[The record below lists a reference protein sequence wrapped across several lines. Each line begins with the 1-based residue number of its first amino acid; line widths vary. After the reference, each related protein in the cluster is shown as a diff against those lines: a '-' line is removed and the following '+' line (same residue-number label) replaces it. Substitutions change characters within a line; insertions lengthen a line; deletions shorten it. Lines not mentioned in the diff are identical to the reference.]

1 MGMYQRGGFFMEK
14 IAYFDYSA
22 LIITIIIFAS
32 IFFRK
37 MTKGKTNRFFLMT
50 VMVSFLAILF
60 DIWAITLDN
69 SVVSDV
75 TLKYIIHSLYLF
87 FHSLTIPVYIT
98 YLIAM
103 TDTWHKLRVN
113 PIHRIMLPLPLII
126 ISFLIIINMFN
137 HKVFSI
143 NGDGIYVRE
152 EWFSLIYVAGF
163 AYGIFGISYIYHY
176 KKLFKAGRFV
186 ALFSIFLLVVFAAV
200 FQMLYPRYPV
210 EMFAISIGLLYI
222 AMLIQRPEE
231 HIDVVTGLHNLAGYT
246 DDIKRGFSNDKHI
259 SILLINIANFSSI
272 RDMIGFDRTN
282 ALLHKLAVKFSEFNR
297 KNRLNADL
305 YYLGKGK
312 YRFVFDS
319 AHIDNLTSIAD
330 TINRNLKSGINVN
343 HMDINLITHICI
355 GRCPEDFDNYES
367 LMYFGERFSI
377 DNEYTG
383 EIVHAKDLFKKEQFD
398 LHSNLDGI
406 IENAIT
412 NKKFQVYYQ
421 PIYSIQ
427 EKRFNSAE
435 ALLRLIDDDYGF
447 IPPDVFIPAAEKS
460 GAIHKIGAYVL
471 DEVCQF
477 IAEDDFSKLNI
488 DYIEINLSVAQCM
501 HKELPNLVLESLNR
515 YNVSPDKINL
525 EITETAASFSQAIM
539 YENIEKLN
547 AAGISFSLDD
557 YGTGYSNIQRVSTL
571 PLKIVKLDRTFVNVE
586 DNPKMFIVLENTI
599 KMLKDMEME
608 IVAEGIETEQLVKK
622 FADMNCEYIQGYYFS
637 KPIPKHDFIAFIT
650 RQNNS

>member
-1 MGMYQRGGFFMEK
+1 MYQKGGYIMGK

-50 VMVSFLAILF
+50 VTVSFLAIFF
-60 DIWAITLDN
+60 DIWAIALDN
-69 SVVSDV
+69 SAFSGV

-87 FHSLTIPVYIT
+87 FHSLTIPIYIA

-113 PIHRIMLPLPLII
+113 SIHKIMLPLPLII
-126 ISFLIIINMFN
+126 ISLLIIINAFN
-137 HKVFSI
+137 HKVFFI
-143 NGDGIYVRE
+143 NSDGMYVRG
-152 EWFSLIYVAGF
+152 EWFFLIYTAGF

-176 KKLFKAGRFV
+176 KKLFKTGRFL
-186 ALFSIFLLVVFAAV
+186 ALFSIFVLVVSAAV
-200 FQMLYPRYPV
+200 FQMLYPKYPV

-259 SILLINIANFSSI
+259 TILLINMANFSSI

-282 ALLHKLAVKFSEFNR
+282 ALLHKLAVKFSDFNR

-312 YRFVFDS
+312 FRFVFDS
-319 AHIDNLTSIAD
+319 AHIDNITSIAD
-330 TINRNLKSGINVN
+330 TINRNLKSGINVS

-383 EIVHAKDLFKKEQFD
+383 EILHAKGLFKKEQFD

-447 IPPDVFIPAAEKS
+447 IPPDIFIPAAEKS

-477 IAEDDFSKLNI
+477 ISEDDFSKLNI

-501 HKELPNLVLESLNR
+501 HKELPNIVLESLNR

-637 KPIPKHDFIAFIT
+637 KPIPKHDFIAFIM
-650 RQNNS
+650 RQNNL